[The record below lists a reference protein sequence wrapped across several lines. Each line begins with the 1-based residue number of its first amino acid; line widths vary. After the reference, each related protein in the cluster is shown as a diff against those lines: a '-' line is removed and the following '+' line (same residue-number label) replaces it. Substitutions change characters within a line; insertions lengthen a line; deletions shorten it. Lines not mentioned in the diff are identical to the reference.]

1 MIKSLPKILL
11 MVIFTIGLFTQSS
24 YGQMDNPLEPAKEGK
39 PFYLGPVFG
48 YNRVMHNTNKPA
60 VTIDDPNAPKC
71 PNFENGSANGFFAGV
86 SFEYMLGEATNSKSS
101 IIARLLYNTFPSYF
115 EQQGDDLPTAVG
127 IVQSDGTVVP
137 TITTTSINYLNDI
150 TYETLSLDLLF
161 KFNFIN
167 SGKVGVG
174 IVGGPTFDY
183 ALTATELS
191 RMRLVS
197 PDNAQLVRNTTLETD
212 PYNYKYSDDL
222 KELKFSE
229 GDIFNSASLRI
240 GFKVGAQV
248 EFNFEQFVV
257 VPNIM
262 YNLALTELSSEH
274 DWRVNALQIGV
285 DVRFAIK

>member
-11 MVIFTIGLFTQSS
+11 MVIFTIGLFTESS
-24 YGQMDNPLEPAKEGK
+24 YSQLDTPLEPAKEGK
-39 PFYLGPVFG
+39 PFYFGPIFG

-86 SFEYMLGEATNSKSS
+86 SFEYLLGEATNSNSS
-101 IIARLLYNTFPSYF
+101 IIARLMYNTFPSYF
-115 EQQGDDLPTAVG
+115 EQQGDDLPTTVG
-127 IVQSDGTVVP
+127 IVQSDGSVVP
-137 TITTTSINYLNDI
+137 TETITSINYLNDI
-150 TYETLSLDLLF
+150 TYEAISLDLLF

-174 IVGGPTFDY
+174 VVAGPTFDY
-183 ALTATELS
+183 TLTATELS
-191 RMRLVS
+191 RMRLVQ
-197 PDNAQLVRNTTLETD
+197 PDNAQLIRNTKLEQDFGYT
-212 PYNYKYSDDL
+212 YSPDM
-222 KELKFSE
+222 KELKFND
-229 GDIFNSASLRI
+229 GDILNSSSLRMGLKI
-240 GFKVGAQV
+240 GAQV
-248 EFNFEQFVV
+248 EFNFEKFIV

-262 YNLALTELSSEH
+262 YNLALTQLSSEH